1 MTFESGCNSD
11 FRVTFGLLDQS
22 ALISPKEFAC
32 LLGITPG
39 AFYQR
44 NMQGEFPLP
53 AISRNRC
60 VRWRAGDVRDWL
72 NGLTAVAQRRGR
84 PRKSDSATCREVE
97 TDGD

>member
-1 MTFESGCNSD
+1 MQSEGCSAND
-11 FRVTFGLLDQS
+11 FRVTFGQLDPS

-44 NMQGEFPLP
+44 NMQGEFPRP
-53 AISRNRC
+53 AMNRHRC

-72 NGLTAVAQRRGR
+72 DNLDAVAPRRGR
-84 PRKSDSATCREVE
+84 LRK
-97 TDGD
+97 